1 VDGVEKEPARR
12 IKGIAVLL
20 LVAHA
25 KGFIF
30 GVDSLHPSIYP
41 DTRAVQ
47 CGLRWC
53 DILAAPRSCVYVCG
67 AAHTHTLTVAWSGN
81 PGGDG
86 FISVEART
94 GSHEL
99 PLLQA
104 PKLSQP
110 PANRIH
116 LDSFRSLPRRE
127 GWLAIFAAAP
137 PPEISGIITFAPM

>member
-1 VDGVEKEPARR
+1 VVAASDGVEKEPTRR

-53 DILAAPRSCVYVCG
+53 DILRPAPVYVCVCVC
-67 AAHTHTLTVAWSGN
+67 VAL
-81 PGGDG
+81 
-86 FISVEART
+86 
-94 GSHEL
+94 H
-99 PLLQA
+99 
-104 PKLSQP
+104 
-110 PANRIH
+110 
-116 LDSFRSLPRRE
+116 
-127 GWLAIFAAAP
+127 
-137 PPEISGIITFAPM
+137 

>member
-1 VDGVEKEPARR
+1 VVAAVDGVEKEPARR

-53 DILAAPRSCVYVCG
+53 DILLRPAPVCMCVVLNT
-67 AAHTHTLTVAWSGN
+67 HTH
-81 PGGDG
+81 
-86 FISVEART
+86 
-94 GSHEL
+94 
-99 PLLQA
+99 
-104 PKLSQP
+104 
-110 PANRIH
+110 
-116 LDSFRSLPRRE
+116 
-127 GWLAIFAAAP
+127 
-137 PPEISGIITFAPM
+137 